1 MPIESKK
8 PRTARS
14 KTEDDSYGRL
24 QPQDTETEKI
34 VLSSLLIDKDA
45 FSMVSDLLCP
55 EAFYDNKHANI
66 YAAIEKLSFNDNPI
80 DIITVSDQLEQDGT
94 LEQAGG
100 RAYVAELSL
109 LAHTS
114 AHIVK
119 HAHILQKKYKARQLI
134 SYAGKVSSWAFD
146 ETVNIDDVMQEA
158 EGLLFEMSQKNM
170 KQDFVEMSKVT
181 KEAYEIL
188 QKASTNTTGMTGLP
202 TGYAELDKYTSG
214 WQNSDL
220 VIIAGRPAM
229 GKTSFA
235 LSLAK
240 NIAID
245 YKLPVAFFSLEM
257 SNVQLV
263 DRLISNVCMI
273 SGTKIINGQLLPD
286 EWVRLDK
293 NLHLLQEAPMY
304 IDDTAALS
312 IFELRTKARRLV
324 REKGVKIIMI
334 DYMQLM
340 NANGMHFGNRQE
352 EVSNI
357 SRSLKSLAKELN
369 IPILALSQLNRSVE
383 KRDDK
388 DNRDAKVPMLSD
400 LRESGSIEQDADM
413 VLFVHRPEYYKILTD
428 SQGHDMRGKASI
440 IIAKHRKGNTG
451 TVTLDFQK
459 EFTRFVDPDPRHS
472 AITDGEI
479 LGSRMN
485 GDGAMS
491 FSNGDSP
498 GEVPF

>member
-1 MPIESKK
+1 MSIESKK
-8 PRTARS
+8 TRPKEP
-14 KTEDDSYGRL
+14 KTVDHTYGQL
-24 QPQDTETEKI
+24 QPQDIETEKI

-45 FSMVSDLLCP
+45 FSMVSELLCP
-55 EAFYDNKHANI
+55 EAFYDNKHNKI
-66 YAAIEKLSFNDNPI
+66 YAAMEKLSLNDNPI
-80 DIITVSDQLEQDGT
+80 DIITVVDQLEQDGT

-100 RAYVAELSL
+100 RTYVVELSL

-119 HAHILQKKYKARQLI
+119 HAYILQKKYKARQLI
-134 SYAGKVSSWAFD
+134 SYAGQITTWAFD
-146 ETVNIDDVMQEA
+146 ETVNVDEVMQEA
-158 EGLLFEMSQKNM
+158 EGMLFELSQKNM
-170 KQDFVEMSKVT
+170 KQDFVEIAKVT

-188 QKASTNTTGMTGLP
+188 QKASTNTTGMTGIP
-202 TGYAELDKYTSG
+202 TGYAKLDDATSG

-240 NIAID
+240 NIAVD
-245 YKLPVAFFSLEM
+245 YQLPVAFFSLEM

-263 DRLISNVCMI
+263 DRLISNVCEI
-273 SGTKIINGQLLPD
+273 SGKKILNGQLSPD
-286 EWVRLDK
+286 EWERLDR
-293 NLHLLQEAPMY
+293 NLHLLQTAPIY
-304 IDDTAALS
+304 IDDTSGLS

-352 EVSNI
+352 EVANI

-388 DNRDAKVPMLSD
+388 DNRDAKIPMLSD

-413 VLFVHRPEYYKILTD
+413 VIFVHRPEYYKIYEVN
-428 SQGHDMRGKASI
+428 GVDMHGKAQI
-440 IIAKHRKGNTG
+440 IIAKHRKGSTG
-451 TVTLDFQK
+451 TVTLDFK
-459 EFTRFVDPDPRHS
+459 NEYTSFRDPEVSHGRAS
-472 AITDGEI
+472 DGEI

-485 GDGAMS
+485 GDAPMA
-491 FSNGDSP
+491 FSNGDVG
-498 GEVPF
+498 GEAPF